1 MVLAFLVCG
10 GRLTSAKGL
19 VDIIEEVDG
28 RPQRSFSWS
37 VDGGCEV
44 TFALPSGETETL
56 DFGEFRK
63 RWESDEWVR
72 SNVDHPLAYLRG
84 YSDAMLDVQAKLRAQ
99 KPCLCVRKGSR
110 FAIIPQDA
118 DPVRKAELLAML

>member
-10 GRLTSAKGL
+10 GKLTSAKGL
-19 VDIIEEVDG
+19 VDVVEEVDG
-28 RPQRSFSWS
+28 RPQRSFAWS
-37 VDGGCEV
+37 VDGGSEV
-44 TFALPSGETETL
+44 TFAPPSGETETL

-63 RWESDEWVR
+63 RWESDEWIKA
-72 SNVDHPLAYLRG
+72 NVDHPLAYLRG
-84 YSDAMLDVQAKLRAQ
+84 YSDAVLDVQAKLRTQ

-118 DPVRKAELLAML
+118 DPAKKAELLALL